1 MSPVMRATPEFGNS
15 LQVGSTAPTNP
26 NGSTIDTNTSGLS
39 AGMLSGQQ
47 LAGFQPENYSAFGNV
62 PSVSATTYTSGSYDP
77 ATYASQGY
85 NATNIDNSQL
95 PGAMAMF
102 DQQNATALAP
112 QFQQQDMSLN
122 DNLASR
128 GIVNSGANTYLN
140 QNLAGNQD
148 AALAQ
153 ADSPLTQ
160 QFAADYESNLSQNA
174 AAQNAAS
181 QFNATAGNEAGQF
194 NAASKNQAGQFNTGS
209 GNSAAEFNAQAG
221 NEAALANA
229 GYYGTVVSGDQNAYN
244 NYLNTLE
251 SQGNEYSNGLLSGF
265 LGTYGDA
272 NSTALAG
279 LNEGTSAA
287 TNAYGNAYNSSLAA
301 GSGFGTALG
310 NIASNAFNP
319 ASSTASTPG
328 SGSDLGNPDNYDPAN
343 FNNPTG
349 G

>member
-1 MSPVMRATPEFGNS
+1 MTDNPIYSAYQ
-15 LQVGSTAPTNP
+15 QVGSTAPTNP
-26 NGSTIDTNTSGLS
+26 NGSTIDTNSSGLS
-39 AGMLSGQQ
+39 AGMLNGQQ

-62 PSVSATTYTSGSYDP
+62 PSVSATTYTSGSYNP
-77 ATYASQGY
+77 QGY
-85 NATNIDNSQL
+85 SATQIDNSQL

-153 ADSPLTQ
+153 ADAPLTQ

-194 NAASKNQAGQFNTGS
+194 NTGA

-287 TNAYGNAYNSSLAA
+287 TNAYGNAYNSSLSA

-319 ASSTASTPG
+319 AASTASTPG
-328 SGSDLGNPDNYDPAN
+328 APDTSNESVTPDGSQW
-343 FNNPTG
+343 
-349 G
+349 